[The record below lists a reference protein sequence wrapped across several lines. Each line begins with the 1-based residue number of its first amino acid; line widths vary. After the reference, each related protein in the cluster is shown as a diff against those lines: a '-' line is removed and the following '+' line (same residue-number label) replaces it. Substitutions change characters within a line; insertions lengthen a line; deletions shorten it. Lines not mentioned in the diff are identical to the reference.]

1 MKTVT
6 LTKDAYIDN
15 SVRVNY
21 FDPTATRKETRR
33 KPLNDLTF
41 SGSNESLNIEDI
53 FEEVDVMYEN
63 LVFCERLFWTE
74 SEAEL
79 DVQIENKR
87 LELENKLNNT

>member
-6 LTKDAYIDN
+6 VTKDAYIDN

-21 FDPTATRKETRR
+21 FDPTATRKEKRI
-33 KPLNDLTF
+33 KSPQALAL
-41 SGSNESLNIEDI
+41 SISNNPSSPDDV

-63 LVFCERLFWTE
+63 LLFCERLFWVE

-79 DVQIENKR
+79 ETQIEIKR
-87 LELENKLNNT
+87 KKIEDNLNNL